1 MAALAAAVI
10 ERLVKKTTVAAA
22 AVALEVVLGQI
33 VAPLALPAV
42 VVVVVVPAASVAVAA
57 VVVAAAVAGVVV
69 VVAVVAAAARGGGG
83 ERKQTG
89 GFSRLRL
96 SPCPKR
102 DGARAGDIHVA
113 AKQNVL
119 RDNPAYPGAQR
130 SPALDDA
137 AVLFSYFLTLHRF
150 NVCSHIQMLNFA
162 TFIAA
167 TSDVERETYRGRT
180 TSSKLTPVQVVAP
193 SDAHSQ
199 LPDKVSLNRR
209 HGGMSENSEA

>member
-22 AVALEVVLGQI
+22 AVALEVVIGQI

-69 VVAVVAAAARGGGG
+69 VVAVVAAAARGGGGG

-137 AVLFSYFLTLHRF
+137 AALFSYFLTLHRF

-162 TFIAA
+162 TLIAA
-167 TSDVERETYRGRT
+167 TS
-180 TSSKLTPVQVVAP
+180 
-193 SDAHSQ
+193 Q
-199 LPDKVSLNRR
+199 LPTLNGKPIVAEP
-209 HGGMSENSEA
+209 HPPNSPRFK